1 VVVVRAPL
9 QTVASLPTTGLQGP
23 TSIAAPGARKG
34 CDASMMSGMYAAI
47 SGLDAHQTMLD
58 VTANN
63 LSNVDTVGYKAQST
77 VFSDELSQLV
87 AAGTTA
93 NGFSAGTNPAQ
104 VGLGVQV
111 GSIDNVMTAGGTQT
125 TGNPT
130 DVLIQGN
137 GWLRVANG
145 NVSTTP
151 PTFDATQYTRAG
163 NLTFN
168 ASGYLCT
175 QTGQYVL
182 GYAAQQNAGT
192 GVWSPV
198 TTGGTPANNPIIV
211 PPGSTNVTIG
221 ADGSVNYQT
230 PAGASVTA
238 GYISLATFPNQAGL
252 QRDGGSLWSPTVAS
266 GAETAGQPGT
276 AGYGQTISGEL
287 EQSNVDMGTEFTNM
301 IEAERG
307 YQANASTITT
317 ADQMMQTAVNM
328 KQ

>member
-1 VVVVRAPL
+1 
-9 QTVASLPTTGLQGP
+9 
-23 TSIAAPGARKG
+23 
-34 CDASMMSGMYAAI
+34 MMSGMYAAI

-63 LSNVDTVGYKAQST
+63 LANVDTVGYKAQT
-77 VFSDELSQLV
+77 TQFSDELSQLV

-93 NGFSAGTNPAQ
+93 NGFSAGTNPLQ
-104 VGLGVQV
+104 VGLGTQV
-111 GSIDNVMTAGGTQT
+111 GSIDNVMTAGGVES
-125 TGNPT
+125 TGDATN
-130 DVLIQGN
+130 VAIQGN

-145 NVSTTP
+145 NVATTP

-163 NLTFN
+163 DLTFN
-168 ASGYLCT
+168 ASGYLTT
-175 QTGQYVL
+175 QTGQYVQ
-182 GYAAQQNAGT
+182 GYAAQSNGSGGYQPNTAG
-192 GVWSPV
+192 G
-198 TTGGTPANNPIIV
+198 ANNAIVV

-221 ADGSVNYQT
+221 PDGSVNYQT
-230 PAGASVTA
+230 PTNTTVTA

-252 QRDGGSLWSPTVAS
+252 QRDGGSLWSATVAS
-266 GAETAGQPGT
+266 GAESAGQPGT
-276 AGYGQTISGEL
+276 GTFGQTISGEL

-317 ADQMMQTAVNM
+317 ADQMMQTAVQM

>member
-1 VVVVRAPL
+1 
-9 QTVASLPTTGLQGP
+9 
-23 TSIAAPGARKG
+23 
-34 CDASMMSGMYAAI
+34 MMSGMYAAI

-63 LSNVDTVGYKAQST
+63 LANVDTIGYKAQST

-93 NGFSAGTNPAQ
+93 NGFSAGTNPLQ

-111 GSIDNVMTAGGTQT
+111 GSIDNVMTAGGIES
-125 TGNPT
+125 TGNAT
-130 DVLIQGN
+130 DVAVQGN

-151 PTFDATQYTRAG
+151 PTFDTTQYTRAG
-163 NLTFN
+163 DLTFN

-175 QTGQYVL
+175 QTGQFVL
-182 GYAAQQNAGT
+182 GYGATQNASTGT
-192 GVWSPV
+192 YSPN
-198 TTGGTPANNPIIV
+198 TAGGANNAIVV

-230 PAGASVTA
+230 PAGTTVTA
-238 GYISLATFPNQAGL
+238 GYVSLATFPNQAGL
-252 QRDGGSLWSPTVAS
+252 QRDGGSLWSATAAS

-317 ADQMMQTAVNM
+317 ADQMMQTVVQM

>member
-1 VVVVRAPL
+1 
-9 QTVASLPTTGLQGP
+9 
-23 TSIAAPGARKG
+23 
-34 CDASMMSGMYAAI
+34 MMSGMYAAI

-63 LSNVDTVGYKAQST
+63 LANVDTVGYKGQST

-93 NGFSAGTNPAQ
+93 NGFSAGTNPKQ

-111 GSIDNVMTAGGTQT
+111 GSIDNVMTAGGVES
-125 TGNPT
+125 TGNAT
-130 DVLIQGN
+130 NVAIQGN

-151 PTFDATQYTRAG
+151 ATFDATQYTRAG
-163 NLTFN
+163 DLTFN
-168 ASGYLCT
+168 PNGYLT
-175 QTGQYVL
+175 SQTGQYVL
-182 GYAAQQNAGT
+182 GYAAQSNGSGGYQPNTAGGATNAI
-192 GVWSPV
+192 V
-198 TTGGTPANNPIIV
+198 V

-221 ADGSVNYQT
+221 PDGSVNYQT
-230 PAGASVTA
+230 SSGTSVTA
-238 GYISLATFPNQAGL
+238 GYLSLATFPNQAGL
-252 QRDGGSLWSPTVAS
+252 QRDGGSLWSATAAS
-266 GAETAGQPGT
+266 GTETAGQPGT

-317 ADQMMQTAVNM
+317 ADQMMQTVVQM

>member
-1 VVVVRAPL
+1 
-9 QTVASLPTTGLQGP
+9 
-23 TSIAAPGARKG
+23 
-34 CDASMMSGMYAAI
+34 MMSGMYAAI

-63 LSNVDTVGYKAQST
+63 LANVDTVGYKAQSAQ
-77 VFSDELSQLV
+77 FSDELSQLV
-87 AAGTTA
+87 AAGTGP
-93 NGFSAGTNPAQ
+93 NGFSAGTNPLQ
-104 VGLGVQV
+104 VGLGTQV
-111 GSIDNVMTAGGTQT
+111 GSIDNVMTAGGVES
-125 TGNPT
+125 TGNAT
-130 DVLIQGN
+130 NVAIQGN

-151 PTFDATQYTRAG
+151 ATFDATQYTRAG
-163 NLTFN
+163 DLTFN
-168 ASGYLCT
+168 PNGYLT
-175 QTGQYVL
+175 SQTGQYVL
-182 GYAAQQNAGT
+182 GYAAQSNGSGGYQANTAGGATNAI
-192 GVWSPV
+192 V
-198 TTGGTPANNPIIV
+198 V

-221 ADGSVNYQT
+221 PDGSVNYQT
-230 PAGASVTA
+230 SSGTSVTA
-238 GYISLATFPNQAGL
+238 GYLSLATFPNQAGL
-252 QRDGGSLWSPTVAS
+252 QRDGGSLWSATAAS
-266 GAETAGQPGT
+266 GVETAGQPGT

>member
-1 VVVVRAPL
+1 
-9 QTVASLPTTGLQGP
+9 
-23 TSIAAPGARKG
+23 
-34 CDASMMSGMYAAI
+34 MMSGMYAAI

-63 LSNVDTVGYKAQST
+63 LANVDTVGYKAQST
-77 VFSDELSQLV
+77 EFSDELSQLV
-87 AAGTTA
+87 ASGTAA
-93 NGFSAGTNPAQ
+93 NGFSAGTNPRQ

-111 GSIDNVMTAGGTQT
+111 GSIDNVMTAGGVET
-125 TGNPT
+125 TGDAT
-130 DVLIQGN
+130 DVAIQGN

-145 NVSTTP
+145 DVSATP

-163 NLTFN
+163 DLTFN
-168 ASGYLCT
+168 SNGYLST

-182 GYAAQQNAGT
+182 GYGATQNA
-192 GVWSPV
+192 
-198 TTGGTPANNPIIV
+198 TTGTYSANTAGGANNPIIV

-221 ADGSVNYQT
+221 PDGSVNYQT
-230 PAGASVTA
+230 PTGTSVTA
-238 GYISLATFPNQAGL
+238 GYISLSTFPNQAGL
-252 QRDGGSLWSPTVAS
+252 QRDGGSLWSATAAS

-276 AGYGQTISGEL
+276 GNYGQTISGEL

-317 ADQMMQTAVNM
+317 ADQMMQTAVQM

>member
-1 VVVVRAPL
+1 
-9 QTVASLPTTGLQGP
+9 
-23 TSIAAPGARKG
+23 
-34 CDASMMSGMYAAI
+34 MMSGMYAAI

-63 LSNVDTVGYKAQST
+63 LANVDTVGYKAQST
-77 VFSDELSQLV
+77 VFSDELSQLIQ
-87 AAGTTA
+87 AGTSS
-93 NGFSAGTNPAQ
+93 NGFSAGTNPLQ
-104 VGLGVQV
+104 VGLGTQV
-111 GSIDNVMTAGGTQT
+111 GSIDNVMTAGGVES
-125 TGNPT
+125 TGNAT
-130 DVLIQGN
+130 DIAIQGN

-163 NLTFN
+163 DLTFN

-175 QTGQYVL
+175 QTGQFVL
-182 GYAAQQNAGT
+182 GYGATQNASTGT
-192 GVWSPV
+192 YSAD
-198 TTGGTPANNPIIV
+198 TAGGANNPIVV

-230 PAGASVTA
+230 AAGASVTA

-252 QRDGGSLWSPTVAS
+252 QRNGGSLWSPTVAS

>member
-1 VVVVRAPL
+1 
-9 QTVASLPTTGLQGP
+9 
-23 TSIAAPGARKG
+23 
-34 CDASMMSGMYAAI
+34 MMSGMYAAI

-63 LSNVDTVGYKAQST
+63 LANVDTVGYKAQST
-77 VFSDELSQLV
+77 EFSDELSQLV
-87 AAGTTA
+87 ASGSAA
-93 NGFSAGTNPAQ
+93 NGFSAGTNPRQ

-111 GSIDNVMTAGGTQT
+111 GSIDNVMTAGGVES
-125 TGNPT
+125 TGNAT
-130 DVLIQGN
+130 DVAIQGN

-145 NVSTTP
+145 NVSATP
-151 PTFDATQYTRAG
+151 PTFDSTQYTRAG
-163 NLTFN
+163 DLTFN

-182 GYAAQQNAGT
+182 GYGATQNA
-192 GVWSPV
+192 
-198 TTGGTPANNPIIV
+198 TTGTYSANTAGGPNNAIIV

-221 ADGSVNYQT
+221 PDGSVNYQT
-230 PAGASVTA
+230 PTGTSVTA
-238 GYISLATFPNQAGL
+238 GYISLSSFPNQAGM
-252 QRDGGSLWSPTVAS
+252 QRDGGSLWSATAAS
-266 GAETAGQPGT
+266 GAETTGQPGT
-276 AGYGQTISGEL
+276 GNYGQTISGEL

-317 ADQMMQTAVNM
+317 ADQMMQTAVQM